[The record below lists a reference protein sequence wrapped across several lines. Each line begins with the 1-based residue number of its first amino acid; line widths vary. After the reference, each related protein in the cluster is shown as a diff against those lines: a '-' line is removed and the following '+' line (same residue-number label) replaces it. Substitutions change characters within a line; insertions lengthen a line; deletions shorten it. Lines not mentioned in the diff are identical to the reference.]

1 MAAFNFP
8 DTTGAPTD
16 GSFTYA
22 PNGADDITYAWNGI
36 TWQIV
41 GGGGGAGG
49 GGASIEISPTP
60 PSPANPGDL
69 WFNSDDGRLYVYYVQ
84 ANGQE
89 QWVDAS
95 PPYEFDGGVV
105 NQSITTPE
113 RTITDSAFD
122 LSTGPYWYCSGG
134 ITVPNPTNAVSGM
147 AGTIRLTA
155 AATGWSSNFSTAPE
169 PANFPAIIPFYVES
183 PTQIRLGNAVEVA

>member
-22 PNGADDITYAWNGI
+22 PNGPDGITYAWNGT

-41 GGGGGAGG
+41 GGGGGGGG
-49 GGASIEISPTP
+49 GGASIDVGETP
-60 PSPANPGDL
+60 PDPASEGDL
-69 WFNSDDGRLYVYYVQ
+69 WWNTNDGRLYVYYVQ
-84 ANGQE
+84 NSGQA
-89 QWVDAS
+89 QWVEAS
-95 PPYEFDGGVV
+95 PDAGFDGGVV
-105 NQSITTPE
+105 NSSITTPE
-113 RTITDSAFD
+113 RTITDLAFD
-122 LSTGPYWYCSGG
+122 LATGPYWYCSGG

-155 AATGWSSNFSTAPE
+155 SVAGWSSNFSTAPE
-169 PANFPAIIPFYVES
+169 PGNYPCIIPFFVES
-183 PTQIRLGNAVEVA
+183 PTSIRLGNAVEVA